1 MIQNVSLAGDC
12 EVCTFIAVLVN
23 IRRFPVSASAGT
35 PENVLKVRFTL
46 VAIRNGDS
54 NSDYWTHTLN
64 RSTAHE
70 KVCSTRSARR
80 TGADR
85 VQWGVDACC
94 YTHAQ

>member
-1 MIQNVSLAGDC
+1 M
-12 EVCTFIAVLVN
+12 N
-23 IRRFPVSASAGT
+23 IRRFPVSARAVT
-35 PENVLKVRFTL
+35 PKNVLKVRFTL

-54 NSDYWTHTLN
+54 NGGNWTHTLN

-70 KVCSTRSARR
+70 KVCITRSARR

-85 VQWGVDACC
+85 VQRVVDACC